1 MAVHALDAAGIPWTE
16 VFVGGG
22 VATIGAAISA
32 GLAIGALVRRV
43 APAGSV
49 DLGPRLGLPKLP
61 DNDVILYLD
70 TDSRNPGPE
79 YRVYAHPE
87 SEDLGLYGVDA
98 FDQDGTSVQCSPGGS
113 ASPSASRP
121 TVPATYAIG
130 RRTGTMISAPPASA
144 AATAVR
150 P

>member
-1 MAVHALDAAGIPWTE
+1 VRAMAVGALDAAGIPWTE

-61 DNDVILYLD
+61 NCDVILYSNL
-70 TDSRNPGPE
+70 TDAGARGAL
-79 YRVYAHPE
+79 RT
-87 SEDLGLYGVDA
+87 LGAA
-98 FDQDGTSVQCSPGGS
+98 FRANAG
-113 ASPSASRP
+113 
-121 TVPATYAIG
+121 
-130 RRTGTMISAPPASA
+130 
-144 AATAVR
+144 
-150 P
+150 